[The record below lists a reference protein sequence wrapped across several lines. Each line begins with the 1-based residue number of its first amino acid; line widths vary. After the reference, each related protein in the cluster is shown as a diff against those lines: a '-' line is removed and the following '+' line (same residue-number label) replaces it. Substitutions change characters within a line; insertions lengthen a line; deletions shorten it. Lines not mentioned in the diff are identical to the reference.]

1 MNGIRLFF
9 LRIYAVAFKE
19 ALHVRRDVQTMIM
32 ALVMPVVLVLLFG
45 FGVSF
50 DLDHLAIAVA
60 DQDHTPASRAVAH
73 ALETSSDLRLVGGL
87 DSAADAE
94 QAFHRGDA
102 VGVLVVPRGFAAKLA
117 RGEPSD
123 VQLLVAG
130 SDGSTAIQVLAKAEA
145 VIGASAA
152 RFAAPGASVS
162 LPISVATYIRYNPEG
177 RSALMIVPGLVAY
190 ILAIIAVLLTALAI
204 AREWERGSMEQ
215 LFCTPVGRVEIVVG
229 KLLPYLVLGVIAVLL
244 VLAAGAWVFDVPF
257 RGDLWTLAAAAVL
270 FLIGMLGQGLVIS
283 VLARNQMIATQ
294 AGVLSSMLPSM
305 LLSGFLFPVE
315 NLPTPLRIFSN
326 LVPARHFIAA
336 LRGVLLRGNGFA
348 ELGGELL
355 ALAAFAATMLL
366 IAALRFRRRL
376 D

>member
-1 MNGIRLFF
+1 
-9 LRIYAVAFKE
+9 
-19 ALHVRRDVQTMIM
+19 
-32 ALVMPVVLVLLFG
+32 MPLILLLLFG

-50 DLDHLAIAVA
+50 DLDHLAVAVA
-60 DQDHTPASRAVAH
+60 DEDHTPASRLVTDAIAN
-73 ALETSSDLRLVGGL
+73 SSDLRVVDGL
-87 DSAADAE
+87 DSARDAE
-94 QAFHRGDA
+94 RAFHRGDA
-102 VGVLVVPRGFAAKLA
+102 VAALIIPRGFAASLA
-117 RGEPSD
+117 RGRAAD

-130 SDGSTAIQVLAKAEA
+130 SDGLTATQVLAKAETVVA
-145 VIGASAA
+145 ASAA
-152 RFAAPGASVS
+152 RFAPAGVRVSAPVTVAS
-162 LPISVATYIRYNPEG
+162 YIRYNPEG

-190 ILAIIAVLLTALAI
+190 ILAMIAVLLTALAV

-215 LFCTPVGRVEIVVG
+215 LFCTPVGRLEIVIG
-229 KLLPYLVLGVIAVLL
+229 KLLPYLVLGGLAVLL

-257 RGDLWTLAAAAVL
+257 RGDLWTLGLASVL

-283 VLARNQMIATQ
+283 VVTRNQMVATQ

-305 LLSGFLFPVE
+305 LLSGFLFPID
-315 NLPTPLRIFSN
+315 NLPPPLRLVSN

-348 ELGGELL
+348 DLTTELL
-355 ALAAFAATMLL
+355 ALLAFACAMLA

>member
-1 MNGIRLFF
+1 MNAVRLFF

-32 ALVMPVVLVLLFG
+32 ALVMPLILLLLFG

-50 DLDHLAIAVA
+50 DLDHLAISVA
-60 DQDHTPASRAVAH
+60 DQDHTPASRAIAH
-73 ALETSSDLRLVGGL
+73 AVETSSDLRLVGGL

-94 QAFHRGDA
+94 DAFHRGAA
-102 VGVLVVPRGFAAKLA
+102 VGVLVIPRGFAIKLA

-123 VQLLVAG
+123 LQLLVAG
-130 SDGSTAIQVLAKAEA
+130 SDGATAMQVLAKTDA
-145 VIGASAA
+145 VVAASAA
-152 RFAAPGASVS
+152 RFAPPGASVS
-162 LPISVATYIRYNPEG
+162 LPVSVASYIRYNPEG

-215 LFCTPVGRVEIVVG
+215 LFCTPVGRLEIVIG
-229 KLLPYLVLGVIAVLL
+229 KLLPYLVLGAIAVLL
-244 VLAAGAWVFDVPF
+244 VLATGAWVFDVPF
-257 RGDLWTLAAAAVL
+257 RGNLWTLAAAAVL

-336 LRGVLLRGNGFA
+336 LRGVLLRGNGFD

-355 ALAAFAATMLL
+355 ALAAFALTMLV
-366 IAALRFRRRL
+366 IAAARFRRRL

>member
-1 MNGIRLFF
+1 MNAARLFL
-9 LRIYAVAFKE
+9 LRVYAVAFKE
-19 ALHVRRDVQTMIM
+19 ALHVRRDVQTMVM
-32 ALVMPVVLVLLFG
+32 ALVMPLLLLLLFG

-50 DLDHLAIAVA
+50 DLDHLAISVA
-60 DQDHTPASRAVAH
+60 DEDHTPASRTIAH
-73 ALETSSDLRLVGGL
+73 AIETSGDLQLVGGL
-87 DSAADAE
+87 SSARDAE
-94 QAFHRGDA
+94 RAFHRGDA
-102 VGVLVVPRGFAAKLA
+102 VGALIIPRGFAAKLA
-117 RGEPSD
+117 RAEPAD

-130 SDGSTAIQVLAKAEA
+130 SDGSTAIQVLAKTDA
-145 VIGASAA
+145 VIAASAA
-152 RFAAPGASVS
+152 RYAPPGTSVS
-162 LPISVATYIRYNPEG
+162 LPISVASYIRYNPAG

-215 LFCTPVGRVEIVVG
+215 LFCTPVGRLEIVIG
-229 KLLPYLVLGVIAVLL
+229 KLLPYLMLGVIAVLL
-244 VLAAGAWVFDVPF
+244 VLAAGGWVFDVPF
-257 RGDLWTLAAAAVL
+257 RGNLWTLATAAVL

-305 LLSGFLFPVE
+305 LLSGFLFPIE
-315 NLPTPLRIFSN
+315 NLPWPLRIFSN

-348 ELGGELL
+348 ELGDELL
-355 ALAAFAATMLL
+355 ALAAFALTMLV